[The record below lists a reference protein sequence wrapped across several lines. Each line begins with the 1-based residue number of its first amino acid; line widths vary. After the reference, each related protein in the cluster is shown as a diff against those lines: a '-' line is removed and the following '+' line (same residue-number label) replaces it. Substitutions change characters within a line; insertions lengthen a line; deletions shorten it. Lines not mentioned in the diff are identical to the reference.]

1 MKNPYIIVA
10 IVIGVILLFVFA
22 SSAFA
27 KSPDKISPDEL
38 KDNVGSSGSSGGTSN
53 LQNLITDVLATGGDN
68 SSCGKTC
75 RQLCASKKPSLW
87 PFDCGP
93 RCKCKRSC
101 KSGCAAGKDVTKIQ
115 Y

>member
-1 MKNPYIIVA
+1 MKNPYIIAAVV
-10 IVIGVILLFVFA
+10 IVVILLFVFA
-22 SSAFA
+22 GSAFA

-38 KDNVGSSGSSGGTSN
+38 KDNVGSSGGTSN

-101 KSGCAAGKDVTKIQ
+101 KSDCAAGKDVTKIQ

>member
-1 MKNPYIIVA
+1 MKNPYIIAAV
-10 IVIGVILLFVFA
+10 VIAVILLFVFA

-27 KSPDKISPDEL
+27 KSPDKITPEEREEE
-38 KDNVGSSGSSGGTSN
+38 GAGGAAGGSN
-53 LQNLITDVLATGGDN
+53 LQNLVADVLATGGDN

-75 RQLCASKKPSLW
+75 RQLCATKKPSLW
-87 PFDCGP
+87 PFDCGS

-101 KSGCAAGKDVTKIQ
+101 KSDCAAGKDVTKIA

>member
-1 MKNPYIIVA
+1 MKNPYIIGAV
-10 IVIGVILLFVFA
+10 VIGVILLFVFA

-27 KSPDKISPDEL
+27 KSPDKIDADEL
-38 KDNVGSSGSSGGTSN
+38 GKDPSTPEGAAGSS
-53 LQNLITDVLATGGDN
+53 LQNIVADVLATGGDN

-75 RQLCASKKPSLW
+75 RQLCSAKKPSLW

-93 RCKCKRSC
+93 RCRCKRSC
-101 KSGCAAGKDVTKIQ
+101 KSDCAAGKNVATIN